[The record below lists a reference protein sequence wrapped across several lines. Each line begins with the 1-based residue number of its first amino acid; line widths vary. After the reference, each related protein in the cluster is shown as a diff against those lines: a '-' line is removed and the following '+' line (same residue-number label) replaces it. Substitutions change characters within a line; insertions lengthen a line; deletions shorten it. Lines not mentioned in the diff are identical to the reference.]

1 MNIKIKSPPPFIK
14 VDYYKTMRKS
24 KSQTKDLYMY
34 NYHRIFNPFIPKIK
48 SYINNIPKEP
58 KIYYFN
64 NNIIINN
71 SLKVKE
77 HFTNTSTQKK
87 NFNSFSKGLEKELF
101 DFIYPL
107 QIQNISFKKPL
118 HKHLSHKTL
127 INTKKIINEDD
138 YRYLEPKINI
148 DEILINQKN
157 NRNYFKNKNLIR
169 KYHLKRSLLLD
180 KISKNITLN
189 PFPKP
194 LKKTKVSLYCIEN
207 EFFNKKFKE

>member
-24 KSQTKDLYMY
+24 KSQTKDLYIY

-87 NFNSFSKGLEKELF
+87 
-101 DFIYPL
+101 
-107 QIQNISFKKPL
+107 
-118 HKHLSHKTL
+118 
-127 INTKKIINEDD
+127 
-138 YRYLEPKINI
+138 
-148 DEILINQKN
+148 ILIVFQKN
-157 NRNYFKNKNLIR
+157 
-169 KYHLKRSLLLD
+169 
-180 KISKNITLN
+180 
-189 PFPKP
+189 
-194 LKKTKVSLYCIEN
+194 
-207 EFFNKKFKE
+207 

>member
-24 KSQTKDLYMY
+24 KSQTKDLYIY
-34 NYHRIFNPFIPKIK
+34 NYHRIFNQFIPKIK

-87 NFNSFSKGLEKELF
+87 NFKSFSKELEKELYN
-101 DFIYPL
+101 FIYPL
-107 QIQNISFKKPL
+107 EIKNMSSKNILNKQF
-118 HKHLSHKTL
+118 SHKTL
-127 INTKKIINEDD
+127 INHKKIINEDD

-148 DEILINQKN
+148 DEILINQRI
-157 NRNYFKNKNLIR
+157 NRNSFKNKGLIK

-180 KISKNITLN
+180 KIAKNIVLN
-189 PFPKP
+189 PFSKP
-194 LKKTKVSLYCIEN
+194 LKSNSKLNLYYIEK
-207 EFFNKKFKE
+207 ELFDKK

>member
-24 KSQTKDLYMY
+24 KSQTKDLYIY

-64 NNIIINN
+64 NNSIVN
-71 SLKVKE
+71 SIKVRD

-87 NFNSFSKGLEKELF
+87 NFKSFSKELEKELYN
-101 DFIYPL
+101 FIYPL
-107 QIQNISFKKPL
+107 EIKNMSSKNILNKQF
-118 HKHLSHKTL
+118 SHKTL
-127 INTKKIINEDD
+127 INHKKIINEDD

-148 DEILINQKN
+148 DEILINQRN
-157 NRNYFKNKNLIR
+157 NRNFFKNKGLIR

-194 LKKTKVSLYCIEN
+194 LKNSKLNFYYIEK
-207 EFFNKKFKE
+207 ELFDKK